1 MHVVQAVQAF
11 LLATAGMQQQSFAQ
25 LLLGDPDY
33 SKGTLVDVSRS
44 SGGSFARVDAVT
56 MAEFPAMPSDVPTS
70 GLEVMPKSG
79 ASESTVVRFRTRTT
93 QQSIGWYR
101 FRGFIAAGDGYDGGV
116 QPITMK
122 VLLENGDV
130 VPNSEHALKLRR
142 ARDEWLH
149 YDE

>member
-56 MAEFPAMPSDVPTS
+56 MAKFPAMPSDVPTS

-79 ASESTVVRFRTRTT
+79 ASEFTVVRFRTCTA
-93 QQSIGWYR
+93 QQSIGGHH
-101 FRGFIAAGDGYDGGV
+101 FRCFIAAGDGYDGEV
-116 QPITMK
+116 EPITMK
-122 VLLENGDV
+122 VLLENGDM
-130 VPNSEHALKLRR
+130 VPDSKHTLKLRR
-142 ARDEWLH
+142 GRNEWLH